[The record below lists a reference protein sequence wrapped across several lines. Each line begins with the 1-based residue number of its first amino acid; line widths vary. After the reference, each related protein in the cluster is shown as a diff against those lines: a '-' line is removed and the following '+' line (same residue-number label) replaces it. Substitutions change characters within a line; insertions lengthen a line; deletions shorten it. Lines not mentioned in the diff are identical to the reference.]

1 MYLIAGL
8 GNPGR
13 DYVGTRHNMGFEAL
27 DALCSKYDISLN
39 REKFNG
45 IFGKGIIGGEQV
57 LAVKPQTYMNLS
69 GECIREIRDWYRI
82 PDENILIIFDDISLP
97 TGKIRFREKGSAG
110 GHNGM
115 KNIIYQLGTEEIHRI
130 KIGIGMPE
138 HPGMD
143 PKDYVLGR
151 FSKAEVELLIPAAV
165 KTCAAVEE
173 WICHGAKSV
182 MNLYNG

>member
-13 DYVGTRHNMGFEAL
+13 KYVSTRHNTGFEVL
-27 DALCSKYDISLN
+27 DALCSKHDIALS
-39 REKFNG
+39 REKCNG
-45 IFGKGIIGGEQV
+45 IYGKGVICGEDV

-69 GECIREIRDWYRI
+69 GECIRGLRDFYRI
-82 PDENILIIFDDISLP
+82 PDEQILIIFDDISLP

-143 PKDYVLGR
+143 PKDYVLGK
-151 FSKAEVELLIPAAV
+151 FTKAEVELLIPAAV
-165 KTCAAVEE
+165 KACGAVEE
-173 WICHGAKSV
+173 WISHGAKSA